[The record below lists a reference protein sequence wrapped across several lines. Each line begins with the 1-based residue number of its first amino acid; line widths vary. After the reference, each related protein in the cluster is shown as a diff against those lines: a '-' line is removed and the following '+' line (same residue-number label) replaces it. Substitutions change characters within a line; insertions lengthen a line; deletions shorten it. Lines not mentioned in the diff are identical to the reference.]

1 MGWKYIVILNDVT
14 LRLVRLKLKRN
25 GRINQIVLK
34 RNNYKKKN
42 YEFVIEYLHTHTH
55 KIINRICINYRHL
68 G

>member
-34 RNNYKKKN
+34 RNNYKKKKLRVCN
-42 YEFVIEYLHTHTH
+42 RISTHTHT
-55 KIINRICINYRHL
+55 KL
-68 G
+68 